1 MENTKKST
9 TIKSTTFEKA
19 IYGIGDIG
27 QAAFIYTF
35 STCFMTIFYTN
46 SVGISSAVV
55 GTMMLV
61 CRFLDGI
68 TDVIMGVILEKTHTR
83 FGKCRPWYLVAG
95 ITMGIALILCFIF
108 PGGLSNNGKVIY
120 MYLTYILLNCISYTI
135 FSITHNAMLS
145 RMSTDPADQN
155 KIATIRLI
163 SSTLAANLIYYITT
177 AVVNSLGGMNDA
189 HAWAIVATVYGIAG
203 GALVCLIFVFVKEK
217 VKDDMP
223 EKGAQN
229 NSTKPEKVKSVST
242 KTAFLATVK
251 NKEFFLLLGIWFCVY
266 CISGAQS
273 GSGTYYI
280 GYVLGDWSAAGWF
293 SMGNMVCQLAAML
306 AVPFILTKVDKLRLM
321 RVALVLGAVTR
332 LAALIAPSSM
342 PLYLISSWSS
352 ALFFAPI
359 NVTILT
365 LVTDLVAII
374 TKRTGIRAE
383 GFVSVVSSIGLK
395 LGTGIGAALTG
406 WLLAWGQFDS
416 TAAVQ
421 SSDAITAIVV
431 NNVAVPGIVMIV
443 GAIILVF
450 WRPKETLGN

>member
-1 MENTKKST
+1 MGNTK
-9 TIKSTTFEKA
+9 KSTTFEKA
-19 IYGIGDIG
+19 VYGIGDIG

-95 ITMGIALILCFIF
+95 ITMGISLILCFIF
-108 PGGLSNNGKVIY
+108 PAGLSDNGKVIY

-163 SSTLAANLIYYITT
+163 SSTLAANVIYYITT
-177 AVVNSLGGMNDA
+177 AAVNSLGGMNDS
-189 HAWAIVATVYGIAG
+189 HAWAVIASVYGIMG
-203 GALVCLIFVFVKEK
+203 GILVCLIFVFVKEK
-217 VKDDMP
+217 VKDDVQGKTT
-223 EKGAQN
+223 EAESGKKKE
-229 NSTKPEKVKSVST
+229 TVST

-251 NKEFFLLLGIWFCVY
+251 NKEFFLLLAIWFCVY

-280 GYVLGDWSAAGWF
+280 GYVLGDWNAAGWF
-293 SMGNMVCQLAAML
+293 SIGNMICQLAAML
-306 AVPFILTKVDKLRLM
+306 AVPFILTKVDKIKMM
-321 RVALVLGAVTR
+321 RCRTGTCSCDQTCSSDRSVQYAALPYLKLEFCTVLCADQCHDPYTGDRSGGYHHKAYRNPGRRICLCSVIHRIKTGDRDRICADR
-332 LAALIAPSSM
+332 LAARM
-342 PLYLISSWSS
+342 
-352 ALFFAPI
+352 
-359 NVTILT
+359 
-365 LVTDLVAII
+365 
-374 TKRTGIRAE
+374 
-383 GFVSVVSSIGLK
+383 
-395 LGTGIGAALTG
+395 GT
-406 WLLAWGQFDS
+406 
-416 TAAVQ
+416 V
-421 SSDAITAIVV
+421 
-431 NNVAVPGIVMIV
+431 
-443 GAIILVF
+443 
-450 WRPKETLGN
+450 

>member
-1 MENTKKST
+1 M
-9 TIKSTTFEKA
+9 FEKA
-19 IYGIGDIG
+19 VYGIGDIG

-35 STCFMTIFYTN
+35 CTCFMTIFYTN

-68 TDVIMGVILEKTHTR
+68 TDVIMGVVLEKTHTR

-95 ITMGIALILCFIF
+95 ITMAISLILCFIF
-108 PGGLSNNGKVIY
+108 PVSLSDNGKVIY

-163 SSTLAANLIYYITT
+163 GSTLAANVIYYITT
-177 AVVNSLGGMNDA
+177 AAINALGGMNDS
-189 HAWAIVATVYGIAG
+189 HAWAVIASIYGITG
-203 GALVCLIFVFVKEK
+203 GILVCLIFIFVKEK
-217 VKDDMP
+217 LKDDLP
-223 EKGAQN
+223 EKALGSAENTAKTEIAKKGA
-229 NSTKPEKVKSVST
+229 KVST
-242 KTAFLATVK
+242 KDAFFATVK
-251 NKEFFLLLGIWFCVY
+251 NKEFFLLLAIWFCVY

-280 GYVLGDWSAAGWF
+280 GYVLGDWNAAGWF
-293 SMGNMVCQLAAML
+293 SMGNMICQLAAML
-306 AVPFILTKVDKLRLM
+306 SVPFILTKIDKIKMM
-321 RVALVLGAVTR
+321 RAVLVLAAVTR
-332 LAALIAPSSM
+332 LAALIAPSNM

-406 WLLAWGQFDS
+406 WLLAWGQFDAA
-416 TAAVQ
+416 AAVQ
-421 SSDAITAIVV
+421 SESALTSIII
-431 NNVAVPGIVMIV
+431 NNVAVPGIVMIL
-443 GAIILVF
+443 GAVILVF
-450 WRPKETLGN
+450 WRPKEALGER

>member
-1 MENTKKST
+1 MGNTK
-9 TIKSTTFEKA
+9 KSTTFEKA
-19 IYGIGDIG
+19 VYGIGDIG

-95 ITMGIALILCFIF
+95 ITMGISLILCFIF
-108 PGGLSNNGKVIY
+108 PAGLSDNGKVIY

-163 SSTLAANLIYYITT
+163 SSTLAANVIYYITT
-177 AVVNSLGGMNDA
+177 AAVNSLGGMNDS
-189 HAWAIVATVYGIAG
+189 HAWAVIASVYGIMG
-203 GALVCLIFVFVKEK
+203 GILVCLIFVFVKEK
-217 VKDDMP
+217 VKDDVQGKTT
-223 EKGAQN
+223 EAESGKKKE
-229 NSTKPEKVKSVST
+229 TVST

-251 NKEFFLLLGIWFCVY
+251 NKEFFLLLAIWFCVY

-280 GYVLGDWSAAGWF
+280 GYVLGDWNAAGWF
-293 SMGNMVCQLAAML
+293 SIGNMICQLAAML
-306 AVPFILTKVDKLRLM
+306 AVPFILTKVDKIKMM
-321 RVALVLGAVTR
+321 RVVLVLAAVTR
-332 LAALIAPSSM
+332 LAALIAPSNM

-359 NVTILT
+359 SVTILT

-395 LGTGIGAALTG
+395 LGTGIGSALTG
-406 WLLAWGQFDS
+406 WLLAWGQFDAA
-416 TAAVQ
+416 AAVQ
-421 SSDAITAIVV
+421 SESALTSIII
-431 NNVAVPGIVMIV
+431 NNVAVPGIVMIL
-443 GAIILVF
+443 GAVILVF
-450 WRPKETLGN
+450 WRPKEALGER